1 MKLIIETD
9 DGRAV
14 CYQGRAASILPI
26 DQTAWLREHF
36 LKAQNILQPER

>member
-26 DQTAWLREHF
+26 GQTAWLRE
-36 LKAQNILQPER
+36 NILQPER